1 VPVDEAG
8 GARGGR
14 DAEAFLD
21 PHACGLGQCERLPRR
36 RGGEGRGADT
46 YRCEGGFAARW
57 WTAGPRE
64 SWLSWG

>member
-21 PHACGLGQCERLPRR
+21 PHACGLGQCERSSSAEAREGVLTRTVAKEDLQPDSGLR
-36 RGGEGRGADT
+36 GRG
-46 YRCEGGFAARW
+46 R
-57 WTAGPRE
+57 AG
-64 SWLSWG
+64 